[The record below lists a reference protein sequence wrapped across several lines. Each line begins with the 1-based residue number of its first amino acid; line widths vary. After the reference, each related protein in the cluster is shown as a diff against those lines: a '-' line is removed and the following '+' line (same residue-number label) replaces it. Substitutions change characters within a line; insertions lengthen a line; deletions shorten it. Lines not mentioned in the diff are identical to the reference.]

1 MERAPRLICSGSR
14 PLRALS
20 LITKR
25 LETENPRFNE
35 FRKSF
40 CTILPGICNSRRGS
54 YNVRNYWILFV
65 NLNNYTFP
73 IKMPRLDISDPA
85 DILLS
90 RHHSILLFSRRHH
103 LNGVCSFDFHL
114 RVYAICSRILYSY
127 FAEDREVFDL
137 HVEII

>member
-1 MERAPRLICSGSR
+1 MNLGRA
-14 PLRALS
+14 
-20 LITKR
+20 
-25 LETENPRFNE
+25 
-35 FRKSF
+35 F

-73 IKMPRLDISDPA
+73 IKMLRLDISDPA

-90 RHHSILLFSRRHH
+90 RHHSILLFSRRHR

-114 RVYAICSRILYSY
+114 RVYAICSRIMYSY

-137 HVEII
+137 SRRDYLVEPYGLG

>member
-1 MERAPRLICSGSR
+1 MNLGRA
-14 PLRALS
+14 
-20 LITKR
+20 
-25 LETENPRFNE
+25 
-35 FRKSF
+35 F

-73 IKMPRLDISDPA
+73 IKMLRLDISDPA

-127 FAEDREVFDL
+127 VELREKRLYRKSAERPPL
-137 HVEII
+137 KSGSRLPIATKARAYASS